1 MRWQR
6 LVPVAGSVLL
16 LGVLAAGPAAAQ
28 PDHLHVDLSLVSCGT
43 VKASGY
49 HLPAGTRLDLR
60 FIDAASGATLRQAT
74 VPTTADGSLELTA
87 TLALTNVRTIRMTVS
102 RPGAARPFAFSEMSI
117 PGACPLPF
125 TGPARWPALT
135 GTALGLL
142 LAGALLVRAA
152 AYRGRHRLSR

>member
-1 MRWQR
+1 MRWLR

-16 LGVLAAGPAAAQ
+16 LVGLAAGPAAAQ

-43 VKASGY
+43 VKATGY
-49 HLPAGTRLDLR
+49 HLPAGTRLNLR
-60 FIDAASGATLRQAT
+60 FVDAASGATLRQAT
-74 VPTTADGSLELTA
+74 VPTGADGGLELTA
-87 TLALTNVRTIRMTVS
+87 TLNLTKVRTIRMTVS

-135 GTALGLL
+135 GIALGLL
-142 LAGALLVRAA
+142 VGGALLVRASA
-152 AYRGRHRLSR
+152 ARIRG